1 MGRPKA
7 GQELLS
13 RERILSVAL
22 QMVDEQGMQ
31 AFSLRRLAAK
41 LQVDPMA
48 LYYHLPNKQAILAGL
63 VERVFAGL
71 RLPPASREN
80 WPEQVRAVARAY
92 YGLARAH
99 PHLVLYLVTDR
110 ASAAVA
116 ALDLNEALYGVLI
129 EAGLSPQMIVQASDL
144 VVDYV
149 NGFALAEVSESTGQP
164 DEWREL
170 RELLDVQPSE
180 RFPALRYVFG
190 NLAGE
195 DSRDSFE
202 AGLDIIVAGI
212 AAVAE
217 GRISPETKN
226 PA

>member
-7 GQELLS
+7 GQETLS

-22 QMVDEQGMQ
+22 QMIDEQGMKG
-31 AFSLRRLAAK
+31 FSLRRLAAE
-41 LQVDPMA
+41 LAVDPMA
-48 LYYHLPNKQAILAGL
+48 IYYHLPNKQAILAGL

-71 RLPPASREN
+71 RLPPASLQS
-80 WPEQVRAVARAY
+80 WPERLRAVARAY
-92 YGLARAH
+92 HSLARAH

-116 ALDLNEALYGVLI
+116 ALDLNEALYEVLV
-129 EAGLSPQMIVQASDL
+129 EAGLSPQMIVRASDL

-149 NGFALAEVSESTGQP
+149 NGFALAEVSGSAGQP

-170 RELLDVQPSE
+170 RELLDGQPSE
-180 RFPALRYVFG
+180 RFPALHYVFG
-190 NLAGE
+190 NFTGE
-195 DSRDSFE
+195 EWGDSFE

-212 AAVAE
+212 AAAAKV
-217 GRISPETKN
+217 
-226 PA
+226 